1 MSKTIDKS
9 LTKKLLDDVI
19 VKDEPEVDEYK
30 STYQEDAR
38 FKPEPSGGG
47 SWMDDYVEWD
57 RSHGWRD
64 DLHNADVDRASA
76 KAVIDANLNPYNSY
90 HKSESSS
97 GLVIELDRHDTD
109 EIIRLLAKKMENVL
123 QKEGFVMTPDSRDEL
138 ENSMLAVVDLCKWKS
153 ETSPTSLYVLKL
165 R

>member
-30 STYQEDAR
+30 STY
-38 FKPEPSGGG
+38 PEPSYVEGGR
-47 SWMDDYVEWD
+47 SWMDDCDLGLGFVGLGKDYTSARAVVD
-57 RSHGWRD
+57 GNRSGG
-64 DLHNADVDRASA
+64 
-76 KAVIDANLNPYNSY
+76 K
-90 HKSESSS
+90 
-97 GLVIELDRHDTD
+97 VIELDRHDTD

-138 ENSMLAVVDLCKWKS
+138 ENSLLAVVDLCKWKS
-153 ETSPTSLYVLKL
+153 ETSLYVLKL

>member
-30 STYQEDAR
+30 STY
-38 FKPEPSGGG
+38 PEPSYVEGAQVR
-47 SWMDDYVEWD
+47 SWMDDCDLGLGFVGLGKDYTSARTVVD
-57 RSHGWRD
+57 GNRSGG
-64 DLHNADVDRASA
+64 
-76 KAVIDANLNPYNSY
+76 K
-90 HKSESSS
+90 
-97 GLVIELDRHDTD
+97 VIELDRHDTD

-153 ETSPTSLYVLKL
+153 GTSLYVLKL

>member
-19 VKDEPEVDEYK
+19 VKDEPEVDVYK
-30 STYQEDAR
+30 STY
-38 FKPEPSGGG
+38 PEPSYVEGGG
-47 SWMDDYVEWD
+47 SWMDDC
-57 RSHGWRD
+57 
-64 DLHNADVDRASA
+64 DLGSGFVGLGKDYTSARAVVDG
-76 KAVIDANLNPYNSY
+76 NC
-90 HKSESSS
+90 S
-97 GLVIELDRHDTD
+97 GGKVIELDRHDTD

-138 ENSMLAVVDLCKWKS
+138 ENSLLAVVDLCKWKS
-153 ETSPTSLYVLKL
+153 GTGLYVLKL

>member
-19 VKDEPEVDEYK
+19 VKDEPEVDVYK
-30 STYQEDAR
+30 STYS
-38 FKPEPSGGG
+38 EPSYVEGGG
-47 SWMDDYVEWD
+47 SWMDDWD

-153 ETSPTSLYVLKL
+153 GTSLYVLKL

>member
-30 STYQEDAR
+30 STY
-38 FKPEPSGGG
+38 PEPSYVEGGVPGGRSSGAYHRGG
-47 SWMDDYVEWD
+47 SWMDDCDLGLGFVGLGKDYTSARAVVD
-57 RSHGWRD
+57 GNRSGG
-64 DLHNADVDRASA
+64 
-76 KAVIDANLNPYNSY
+76 K
-90 HKSESSS
+90 
-97 GLVIELDRHDTD
+97 VIELDRHDTD

-153 ETSPTSLYVLKL
+153 GTSLYVLKL

>member
-19 VKDEPEVDEYK
+19 VKDEPEVDVYK
-30 STYQEDAR
+30 STY
-38 FKPEPSGGG
+38 PEPSYVEGGR
-47 SWMDDYVEWD
+47 SWMDDWD

>member
-19 VKDEPEVDEYK
+19 VKDEPKVDIYK
-30 STYQEDAR
+30 SSY
-38 FKPEPSGGG
+38 PEPSYVQGGG
-47 SWMDDYVEWD
+47 SWMDDWD

-153 ETSPTSLYVLKL
+153 GTSLYVLKL

>member
-19 VKDEPEVDEYK
+19 VKDEPEVDVYK
-30 STYQEDAR
+30 STYS
-38 FKPEPSGGG
+38 EPSYVEGAQVR
-47 SWMDDYVEWD
+47 SWMDDWD

-153 ETSPTSLYVLKL
+153 GTSLYVLKL

>member
-30 STYQEDAR
+30 STY
-38 FKPEPSGGG
+38 PEPSYVQGGRGHEG
-47 SWMDDYVEWD
+47 SWMDDWD

-153 ETSPTSLYVLKL
+153 GTSLYVLKL

>member
-19 VKDEPEVDEYK
+19 VKDEPEVDVYK
-30 STYQEDAR
+30 STY
-38 FKPEPSGGG
+38 PEPSYVEGGG
-47 SWMDDYVEWD
+47 SWMDDCDLGSGFVGLGKDYTSARAVVD
-57 RSHGWRD
+57 GNRSGG
-64 DLHNADVDRASA
+64 
-76 KAVIDANLNPYNSY
+76 K
-90 HKSESSS
+90 
-97 GLVIELDRHDTD
+97 VIELDRHDTD

-138 ENSMLAVVDLCKWKS
+138 ENSLLAVVDLFKWKS
-153 ETSPTSLYVLKL
+153 GTGLYVLKL

>member
-19 VKDEPEVDEYK
+19 VKDEPEVDVYK

-38 FKPEPSGGG
+38 FKPEPSYVEGAQVR
-47 SWMDDYVEWD
+47 SWMDDCDLGLGFVGLGKDYTSARAVVD
-57 RSHGWRD
+57 GNRSGG
-64 DLHNADVDRASA
+64 
-76 KAVIDANLNPYNSY
+76 K
-90 HKSESSS
+90 
-97 GLVIELDRHDTD
+97 VIELDRHDTD

-138 ENSMLAVVDLCKWKS
+138 ENSLLAVVDLCKWKS
-153 ETSPTSLYVLKL
+153 ETSLYVLKL

>member
-19 VKDEPEVDEYK
+19 VKDEPKVDVYK
-30 STYQEDAR
+30 STY
-38 FKPEPSGGG
+38 PEPSYVQGGRGHEG
-47 SWMDDYVEWD
+47 SWMDDWD

-64 DLHNADVDRASA
+64 DLHNADVDHGDAFGLGQDYTSA
-76 KAVIDANLNPYNSY
+76 KAVVDGNR
-90 HKSESSS
+90 S
-97 GLVIELDRHDTD
+97 GGKVIELDRHDTD

-138 ENSMLAVVDLCKWKS
+138 ENSLLAVVDLCKWKS
-153 ETSPTSLYVLKL
+153 GTSLYVLKL

>member
-19 VKDEPEVDEYK
+19 VKDEPEVDVYK
-30 STYQEDAR
+30 STYS
-38 FKPEPSGGG
+38 EPSYVEGAQVR
-47 SWMDDYVEWD
+47 SWMDDCDLGLGFVGLGKDYTSARTVVD
-57 RSHGWRD
+57 GNRSGG
-64 DLHNADVDRASA
+64 
-76 KAVIDANLNPYNSY
+76 K
-90 HKSESSS
+90 
-97 GLVIELDRHDTD
+97 VIELDRHDTD

-138 ENSMLAVVDLCKWKS
+138 ENSLLAVVDLCKWKS
-153 ETSPTSLYVLKL
+153 GTSLYVLKL